1 MIITKIINLSK
12 SNFNKIKKLIK
23 IQLDESYQINNGY
36 VLINDFNKILGYC
49 LYTEDNNKHFIKI
62 DWIYS
67 NKGFGSELLS
77 RLERSFFK
85 KYNKIILCCSIGTN
99 EKKETVLRRIN
110 FYIKNNY
117 RVTNFNFRDKYDVSL
132 EMTKN
137 K

>member
-1 MIITKIINLSK
+1 MKITKIINLSE

-23 IQLDESYQINNGY
+23 IQLDENYQINPGY
-36 VLINDFNKILGYC
+36 VLINDDKILGYC

-67 NKGFGSELLS
+67 NKGFGSEFLS

-85 KYNKIILCCSIGTN
+85 KYNKIILSCSIDPS

-117 RVTNFNFRDKYDVSL
+117 RVTNFNFRDELVEL